1 MPSIHDV
8 ILKPLMTESS
18 FNIIEKENKLVFIVR
33 RNANKNTIKWAV
45 EKLYDV
51 KVEKV
56 NTLIQKDGSK
66 KAYVRLTPDYVA
78 GDIATN
84 LGIF

>member
-1 MPSIHDV
+1 MSSPHDI
-8 ILKPLMTESS
+8 ILKPLMTESA
-18 FNIIEKENKLVFIVR
+18 FNMIDKENKLVFIVKR
-33 RNANKNTIKWAV
+33 SANKKVIKWAV
-45 EKLYDV
+45 EKLFNV

-56 NTLIQKDGSK
+56 NTLIQKDGKK
-66 KAYVRLTPDYVA
+66 KAFVKLTPEYIA

>member
-1 MPSIHDV
+1 MTSIHDI

-18 FNIIEKENKLVFIVR
+18 FNIIETENKLVFIVR
-33 RNANKNTIKWAV
+33 RNANKKMIKWAV
-45 EKLYDV
+45 EKLFDV

-56 NTLIQKDGSK
+56 NTLIQKDGAK
-66 KAYVRLTPDYVA
+66 KAFVKLTPDHIA

>member
-1 MPSIHDV
+1 MTSMYEI

-18 FNIIEKENKLVFIVR
+18 FNLIEKENKLIFIVKR
-33 RNANKNTIKWAV
+33 DANKKMIKWAV
-45 EKLYDV
+45 EKLFNV

-56 NTLIQKDGSK
+56 NTLIQKDGKK
-66 KAYVRLTPDYVA
+66 KAYVRLSPEYIA